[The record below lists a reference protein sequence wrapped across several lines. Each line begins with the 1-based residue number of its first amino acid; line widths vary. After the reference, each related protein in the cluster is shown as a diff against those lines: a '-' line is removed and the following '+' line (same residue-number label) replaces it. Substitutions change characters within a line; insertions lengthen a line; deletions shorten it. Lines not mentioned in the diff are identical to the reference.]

1 MSKKRISD
9 EFATSSTDF
18 IRVATLEELKTA
30 RMLVVRGARCPLL
43 VVYDDGRVFAL
54 DNRCPHLGFPLN
66 RGSVEDGILTC
77 HWHHARFD
85 LASGCTFDLW
95 ADDVPTAAVVIRDGV
110 VWLSPHTRY
119 TDGDAHWCNRLRE
132 GLEQNIGLVLAKAV
146 LGLIGEGVDYRI
158 LVRDAALFGAGNRD
172 GWGIGLTILTA
183 LAKLIPSLPEEET
196 YLALYKGISR
206 VARDCDGMPP
216 RRDRQPLAPAQ
227 FQAIPVLERWFRHWT
242 RVRHRDAA
250 ERTLLTAI
258 ASGSSSIELAALMLI
273 AVTDRYFAD
282 GGHAL
287 DFTNKAFESLDTVGW
302 EHAAAILPS
311 VVNQMVS
318 ARGGEESNAWRRPID
333 LVPLCEAT
341 FAELPGLL
349 TDGRAKRGSW
359 RDHEGLAHRLLG
371 DDPAAIV
378 AALKSAIRDGAT
390 VTDLSRAVAYA
401 AARRIALFGMSN
413 EHSDWDTALHCFTY
427 CCAVHQLLTRI
438 TVETPMELERP
449 ELLRGLFH
457 GAMQVYLIRFLNVP
471 PARLPGEADDKLDDL
486 PRYQGLLR
494 DAFLTALDRQGAVKT
509 AGRLVARYLMLGHP
523 VEPLIDTLT
532 RAVLREDA
540 EFHTYQM
547 LEAGLQQYRQ
557 WGEGAAGRCILIA
570 VARYIAAHSPTERA
584 QLQTA
589 MVARRLSRGEAIHEA
604 EDEELSEHF
613 VSKLKHRQGRTH
625 HAN

>member
-1 MSKKRISD
+1 
-9 EFATSSTDF
+9 
-18 IRVATLEELKTA
+18 VATLEELKTA
-30 RMLVVRGARCPLL
+30 RMIVVRGARCPLL
-43 VVYDDGRVFAL
+43 VVYNDGKVFAL
-54 DNRCPHLGFPLN
+54 DNRCPHLGFPLH
-66 RGSVEDGILTC
+66 RGSVDDGILTC

-95 ADDVPTAAVVIRDGV
+95 ADDVPTAAVEVRDGV
-110 VWLSPHTRY
+110 VWVFPETRY
-119 TDGDAHWCNRLRE
+119 VDGDAHWRNRLRE

-146 LGLIGEGVDYRI
+146 LGLIGEGVDFRA
-158 LVRDAALFGAGNRD
+158 LVRDAVLFGARNRD

-206 VARDCDGMPP
+206 VARDCDGAAP
-216 RRDRQPLAPAQ
+216 RRDRLALAPREYQPLA
-227 FQAIPVLERWFRHWT
+227 VLERWFRHWT

-258 ASGSSSIELAALMLI
+258 ASGASSIELAALMLT
-273 AVTDRYFAD
+273 AVSDRYYAD

-287 DFTNKAFESLDTVGW
+287 DFTNKAFESLDLIGW
-302 EHAAAILPS
+302 DHAPVILPS
-311 VVNQMVS
+311 VVDQMVS
-318 ARGGEESNAWRRPID
+318 ARGSEESNAWRQPID
-333 LVPLCEAT
+333 LVPLCEAV
-341 FAELPGLL
+341 FADLPQLL

-359 RDHEGLAHRLLG
+359 RGHEVLARLLLG

-390 VTDLSRAVAYA
+390 ATDLSRVVAYA
-401 AARRIALFGMSN
+401 AARRVALFGISN

-427 CCAVHQLLTRI
+427 CNAVHQLLTRI
-438 TVETPMELERP
+438 SAKTPMELERP
-449 ELLRGLFH
+449 ELLRGVFH

-471 PARLPGEADDKLDDL
+471 PARLPGEGDDQLDAL
-486 PRYQGLLR
+486 PRDGGELR
-494 DAFLTALDRQGAVKT
+494 DAFLTALDRQGAVKP

-523 VEPLIDTLT
+523 VEPLIATLT

-557 WGEGAAGRCILIA
+557 WGESAAGRCILIA

-604 EDEELSEHF
+604 EDEEDSQ
-613 VSKLKHRQGRTH
+613 SIGS
-625 HAN
+625 